1 MVPGRGIKVVVVLA
15 AVAIMMSRGKA
26 SAQVLTNTSNGV
38 LSESIPFG
46 NLTPGTS
53 TAPAS
58 TQVQFRVRS
67 NNDNGYRILVSAVFN
82 VTPTALVQGGTTV
95 SASDIGVGIS
105 SIVPG
110 NATRT
115 PRVDTIATGFNY
127 DPATVTAVN
136 GLTPYNGSSS
146 GSATLADIIANPN
159 MTILSGPRIANNQ
172 GINNQNNFLTVTIT
186 FGLVGQFFTPSTLS
200 GILTVTLVDGP

>member
-1 MVPGRGIKVVVVLA
+1 MVPGRGMKAVVC
-15 AVAIMMSRGKA
+15 AVAIMMSRGRA
-26 SAQVLTNTSNGV
+26 NAQVLTDTTNGV
-38 LSESIPFG
+38 LSASLPFG
-46 NLTPGTS
+46 NLTPGNT
-53 TAPAS
+53 TTPAS

-82 VTPTALVQGGTTV
+82 ATPTGLVQGGTTV
-95 SASDIGVGIS
+95 SASDIGVGIAS
-105 SIVPG
+105 VIPG

-115 PRVDTIATGFNY
+115 PRVDTVAAGFNY
-127 DPATVTAVN
+127 DPATVVAAN
-136 GLTPYNGSSS
+136 GLTPYSGVGS
-146 GSATLADIIANPN
+146 GQATVADIVANPN
-159 MTILSGPRIANNQ
+159 MTILSGPKIANNQ